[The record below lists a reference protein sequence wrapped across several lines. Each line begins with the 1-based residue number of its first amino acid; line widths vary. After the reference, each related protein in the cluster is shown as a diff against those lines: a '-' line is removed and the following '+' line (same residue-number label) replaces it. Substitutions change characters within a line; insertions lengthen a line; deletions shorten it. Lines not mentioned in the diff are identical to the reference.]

1 MARGNPASGLDTLEC
16 WLQITEFIE
25 RVLRETP
32 LTTGQIAG
40 KLGQKPAAFGD
51 QISWVDPKPEL
62 FFYCRRQPGDE
73 HEARIELPIDQP

>member
-1 MARGNPASGLDTLEC
+1 MEC
-16 WLQITEFIE
+16 WLHITEFIE

-40 KLGQKPAAFGD
+40 KLGQKRAALGD

-62 FFYCRRQPGDE
+62 LFYCCRQSGDE
-73 HEARIELPIDQP
+73 HKARIELPIDQS